1 MEEKFRKSLEEN
13 GTDVET
19 VLKRFLGNEAM
30 YMKFLLKFID
40 DKNYDDVIESI
51 EKRDYETAFETAHT
65 LKGVAANLGIEHVYA
80 ASSRITEL
88 LRNKPGDQ
96 NVDAELDEYKEQLQE
111 AYETIRE
118 VIEQNRP

>member
-40 DKNYDDVIESI
+40 DKNYDDLIESI
-51 EKRDYETAFETAHT
+51 EKRDYGTAFETAHT

-96 NVDAELDEYKEQLQE
+96 NVDAELDEDKEQLQE